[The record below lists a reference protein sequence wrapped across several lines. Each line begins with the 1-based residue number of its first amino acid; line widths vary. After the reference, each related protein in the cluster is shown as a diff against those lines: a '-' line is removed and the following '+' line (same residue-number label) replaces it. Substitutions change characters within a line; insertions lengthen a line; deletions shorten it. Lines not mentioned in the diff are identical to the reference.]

1 MKTIRAWWIPAEDNG
16 DEREYKWPYLN
27 REYGIRLFYGG
38 NQKEHQ
44 FQKIENGER
53 ALLVLDNSIKSLDFL
68 KDFPPRSVIVMLV
81 SDEIYSARLTC
92 GLLCNSSIYSIYR
105 DYPLRDF
112 SGLMKYP
119 RTLTASIFSCTR
131 FKLKISSL
139 LKAFIAG
146 IAMLLKQ
153 LTITLFAKIIR
164 KQVQHLPLG
173 YTGSFATNFQIDKHL
188 KEDDSF
194 IDFSLRAIL
203 DGEFEIKS
211 EETFFS
217 GQRGNFDRQLFLET
231 ARHHGLGIRSI
242 HSFFGGPEKLEERV
256 RAEREFFEGLKM
268 SRFSICPSG
277 NYSAESF
284 RFLESLLLQSLP
296 LMPAGILSDPL
307 YRNSFSR
314 SWKLSSHLELKNFP
328 EDKRIDVILRN
339 LEDFFSTR
347 NAIRSDLQN
356 IQDPSQNKKNQ

>member
-38 NQKEHQ
+38 NQKEYQ
-44 FQKIENGER
+44 FQKIKNGER
-53 ALLVLDNSIKSLDFL
+53 ALLVLDNSIKSLDFF

-105 DYPLRDF
+105 DYPLRGF
-112 SGLMKYP
+112 SGITKYP
-119 RTLTASIFSCTR
+119 RTLTASFFSCIR
-131 FKLKISSL
+131 FKLKISAF
-139 LKAFIAG
+139 LKAFFAG
-146 IAMLLKQ
+146 LVMLLKQ
-153 LTITLFAKIIR
+153 LTINLFAKILR
-164 KQVQHLPLG
+164 KKVQHLPLG

-188 KEDDSF
+188 KDDDSF
-194 IDFSLRAIL
+194 IDFSLKAIS

-217 GQRGNFDRQLFLET
+217 GQPGNFDRQLFLET

-242 HSFFGGPEKLEERV
+242 HGSFGGPENLEERV
-256 RAEREFFEGLKM
+256 RAEKDYFEGLKV

-284 RFLESLLLQSLP
+284 RYLESLLLQSLP
-296 LMPAGILSDPL
+296 LMPARILSDPL
-307 YRNSFSR
+307 YRNSFSH
-314 SWKLSSHLELKNFP
+314 SWKLNSHHELKNFP
-328 EDKRIDVILRN
+328 ENKRIDFILRN
-339 LEDFFSTR
+339 LEDFYSKR
-347 NAIRSDLQN
+347 NTIRFDLQN
-356 IQDPSQNKKNQ
+356 IQNKSQNEKNW

>member
-38 NQKEHQ
+38 NQKEYQ
-44 FQKIENGER
+44 FQKIKNGER
-53 ALLVLDNSIKSLDFL
+53 ALLVLDNSIRSLDFL

-105 DYPLRDF
+105 DYPLRGF
-112 SGLMKYP
+112 SGITKYP
-119 RTLTASIFSCTR
+119 RTLTASFFSCIR
-131 FKLKISSL
+131 FKLKISAF

-146 IAMLLKQ
+146 LVMLLKQ
-153 LTITLFAKIIR
+153 LTINLFAKILR
-164 KQVQHLPLG
+164 KKVQHLPLG

-188 KEDDSF
+188 KDDDGF
-194 IDFSLRAIL
+194 IDFSLKAIS

-242 HSFFGGPEKLEERV
+242 HRSFGGPENLEERV
-256 RAEREFFEGLKM
+256 RAEKDYFEGLKV

-284 RFLESLLLQSLP
+284 RYLESLLLQSLP
-296 LMPAGILSDPL
+296 LMPARILSDPL

-314 SWKLSSHLELKNFP
+314 SWKLNTHHELKNFP
-328 EDKRIDVILRN
+328 ENKRVDFILRN
-339 LEDFFSTR
+339 LEDFYSKRDT
-347 NAIRSDLQN
+347 IRFDLQN
-356 IQDPSQNKKNQ
+356 IQNKSQNKKNQ

>member
-1 MKTIRAWWIPAEDNG
+1 MKTIRAWWIPAEDDG

-38 NQKEHQ
+38 NQIDYQ
-44 FQKIENGER
+44 FQKIKNGER

-81 SDEIYSARLTC
+81 SDEIYSTRLTC
-92 GLLCNSSIYSIYR
+92 GLLCNGSIHSIYR
-105 DYPLRDF
+105 DFPLRGF

-119 RTLTASIFSCTR
+119 RTLTASIFSCIR

-146 IAMLLKQ
+146 LAMLLKQ
-153 LTITLFAKIIR
+153 LTITSLAKILR
-164 KQVQHLPLG
+164 KQVQQLPLG

-188 KEDDSF
+188 KDEDSF
-194 IDFSLRAIL
+194 IDFSLKGIL
-203 DGEFEIKS
+203 NSKFEIKI
-211 EETFFS
+211 EETYFS

-242 HSFFGGPEKLEERV
+242 HVSFGGPEKLEEKFS
-256 RAEREFFEGLKM
+256 AEKDYFEGLKM

-314 SWKLSSHLELKNFP
+314 SWKLSSHIELKNFP
-328 EDKRIDVILRN
+328 ENKRIDFILRN
-339 LEDFFSTR
+339 LEDFYSTR

-356 IQDPSQNKKNQ
+356 IEYPSQNKKNQ

>member
-1 MKTIRAWWIPAEDNG
+1 MKTIRAWWIPAEDDG

-38 NQKEHQ
+38 NQIDYQ
-44 FQKIENGER
+44 FQKIKNGER

-81 SDEIYSARLTC
+81 SDEIYSTRLTC
-92 GLLCNSSIYSIYR
+92 GLLCNGSIHSIYR
-105 DYPLRDF
+105 DYPLRGF

-119 RTLTASIFSCTR
+119 RTLTASIFSCIR

-146 IAMLLKQ
+146 LAMLLKQ
-153 LTITLFAKIIR
+153 LTITSFAKILR
-164 KQVQHLPLG
+164 KQVRQLPLG

-188 KEDDSF
+188 EDDDSF
-194 IDFSLRAIL
+194 IDFSLKGIL
-203 DGEFEIKS
+203 NSKFEIKS
-211 EETFFS
+211 EETYFS

-231 ARHHGLGIRSI
+231 SRHHGLGIRSI
-242 HSFFGGPEKLEERV
+242 HVSFGGPEKLEEKFS
-256 RAEREFFEGLKM
+256 AEKDYFEGLKM

-314 SWKLSSHLELKNFP
+314 SWKLSSHIELKNFP
-328 EDKRIDVILRN
+328 ENKRIDFILRN
-339 LEDFFSTR
+339 LEDFYSTR

-356 IQDPSQNKKNQ
+356 IEYPSQNKKNQ

>member
-38 NQKEHQ
+38 NQKEYQ
-44 FQKIENGER
+44 FQKIKNGER
-53 ALLVLDNSIKSLDFL
+53 ALLVLDNSIRSLDFL
-68 KDFPPRSVIVMLV
+68 KDFPPRSVILMLV

-92 GLLCNSSIYSIYR
+92 RLLCKSAIYSIYR
-105 DYPLRDF
+105 DYPLRGF

-119 RTLTASIFSCTR
+119 GTLIASVISCIR
-131 FKLKISSL
+131 FKLKVSSL

-146 IAMLLKQ
+146 LAMLLKQ
-153 LTITLFAKIIR
+153 LTITLFAKILR
-164 KQVQHLPLG
+164 KPVQHLPLG

-188 KEDDSF
+188 KDDDSF
-194 IDFSLRAIL
+194 IDFSLRVIS
-203 DGEFEIKS
+203 DGEFENKS

-256 RAEREFFEGLKM
+256 RAERDFFEGLKV

-314 SWKLSSHLELKNFP
+314 SWKLSSLLELKNFP
-328 EDKRIDVILRN
+328 EDKRIDFIRRN
-339 LEDFFSTR
+339 LEDFYSTR
-347 NAIRSDLQN
+347 IAIRSDLQN
-356 IQDPSQNKKNQ
+356 IQYPSQNEKN

>member
-1 MKTIRAWWIPAEDNG
+1 MKTIRAWWIPAEDDG

-38 NQKEHQ
+38 NQIDYQ
-44 FQKIENGER
+44 FQKIKNGER

-81 SDEIYSARLTC
+81 SDEIYSTRLTC
-92 GLLCNSSIYSIYR
+92 GLLCNGSIHSIYR
-105 DYPLRDF
+105 DYPLRGF

-119 RTLTASIFSCTR
+119 RTLTASIFSCIR

-146 IAMLLKQ
+146 LAMLLKQ
-153 LTITLFAKIIR
+153 LTITSFAKILR
-164 KQVQHLPLG
+164 KQVRQLPLG
-173 YTGSFATNFQIDKHL
+173 YTGSFATNFQVDKHL
-188 KEDDSF
+188 EDDDSF
-194 IDFSLRAIL
+194 IDFSRKGIL
-203 DGEFEIKS
+203 NSKFEIKS
-211 EETFFS
+211 EETYFS

-231 ARHHGLGIRSI
+231 SRHHGLGIRSI
-242 HSFFGGPEKLEERV
+242 HVSFGGPEKLEEKFS
-256 RAEREFFEGLKM
+256 AEKDYFEGLKM

-314 SWKLSSHLELKNFP
+314 SWKLSSHIELKNFP
-328 EDKRIDVILRN
+328 ENKRIDFIVRN
-339 LEDFFSTR
+339 LEDFYSTR

-356 IQDPSQNKKNQ
+356 IEYPSQNKKNQ